1 MSKVKTILALFS
13 VLILVQGLQAQK
25 REPEDTVELMNQI
38 RREKFDSILPQ
49 VMRENKVDMW
59 IHVIRPW
66 IPDPLAYEFGSDSG
80 IFVFTDRGGERIER
94 AVFNSEVQDPGVFDI
109 IKGRADALDL
119 QNYYVP
125 KDPEKGIETE
135 LDYRFKGL
143 GEFVAE
149 RDPQRIAVNYS
160 EKLALAEGSEVRPL
174 TDGLSHTD
182 YIQLTKAL
190 GVRYANRM
198 VSAEYLIIDY
208 LSRRVKKEV
217 ELNHLMG
224 LKATKYLER
233 ELDKI
238 VPGVTTLGEL
248 AQNVFVR
255 DPDGNEHNNDDYVIQ
270 RGDLIGILYGAG
282 DMRRIMDA
290 DVGGIGYV
298 LREGETD
305 LPPEIQKIWD
315 ESAEIREILRK
326 NIKPGRTARETL
338 NLLIRKLEEAGYVY
352 IDKDEYDR
360 KADPEKTQ
368 VHLDLHAM
376 GKGMLGPRIS
386 PFGPKWQGDMKIP
399 INHCFAFEF
408 MVHMP
413 VPKWGKGKHLYVCFH
428 DGGVVTEHGAE
439 YNYPP
444 CQRIRIIK

>member
-1 MSKVKTILALFS
+1 MFLSEIQMEMSTI
-13 VLILVQGLQAQK
+13 
-25 REPEDTVELMNQI
+25 
-38 RREKFDSILPQ
+38 
-49 VMRENKVDMW
+49 
-59 IHVIRPW
+59 
-66 IPDPLAYEFGSDSG
+66 
-80 IFVFTDRGGERIER
+80 
-94 AVFNSEVQDPGVFDI
+94 
-109 IKGRADALDL
+109 
-119 QNYYVP
+119 
-125 KDPEKGIETE
+125 
-135 LDYRFKGL
+135 
-143 GEFVAE
+143 
-149 RDPQRIAVNYS
+149 
-160 EKLALAEGSEVRPL
+160 
-174 TDGLSHTD
+174 
-182 YIQLTKAL
+182 
-190 GVRYANRM
+190 
-198 VSAEYLIIDY
+198 
-208 LSRRVKKEV
+208 
-217 ELNHLMG
+217 
-224 LKATKYLER
+224 
-233 ELDKI
+233 
-238 VPGVTTLGEL
+238 
-248 AQNVFVR
+248 
-255 DPDGNEHNNDDYVIQ
+255 
-270 RGDLIGILYGAG
+270 GAG

-413 VPKWGKGKHLYVCFH
+413 VPKWGKGNASEFGLLNKVKKPVRGLFLSFLI
-428 DGGVVTEHGAE
+428 GNQSQLFFE
-439 YNYPP
+439 
-444 CQRIRIIK
+444 